1 MKVGNSP
8 SLFFDASG
16 MALTLAIA
24 ALLMSIVPSGAQAQK
39 AMELPGMSVV
49 AEHHGLSEATLENAW
64 IGHVREA
71 VMITQGWVLVGSLK
85 DGVEPTASHV
95 VACERIEQL
104 LLSGELVHTERTSF
118 YPCHAGGFVQLL
130 PNAFLDKLEARYLI
144 NAYAQ
149 LNR

>member
-1 MKVGNSP
+1 MKIGNSP
-8 SLFFDASG
+8 SLLFDASG

-24 ALLMSIVPSGAQAQK
+24 ALLMSIVPSDAQAQK

-64 IGHVREA
+64 IDHVREA

-85 DGVEPTASHV
+85 EGVEPTALQV

-104 LLSGELVHTERTSF
+104 LLSGDLVHAERTSF
-118 YPCHAGGFVQLL
+118 HPCQAGGFVQLL
-130 PNAFLDKLEARYLI
+130 PSGYLDKLEVRYLT
-144 NAYAQ
+144 NAKAQ